1 MHMRTIYVQSR
12 RAGAAIGVRR
22 MKRWYAMLVAATLA
36 AALGGMLL
44 SFTMDSAPQA
54 RTELSHALV
63 LASLAGFVAAVAL
76 RPARGKAEAVGAAR
90 GAVKDE
96 ARATCDF
103 SHVAANAHALQSL
116 AELRDYLINPAK
128 YARYGARMPKGVL
141 LYGPPGTGKTLLA
154 RALAGEAKVP
164 FFALSGSDFVEKYVG
179 VGAGRVRELFK
190 KARKAGK
197 CVIFIDEID
206 ALGKR
211 RDDNASDE
219 RDQTLNALL
228 SEMSGFYTG
237 DGVIVVA
244 ATNRIDAL
252 DPALL
257 RPGRFDRQIEVG
269 LPGRAERLSILKLH
283 SENKPLADDV
293 SLEALAAQTV
303 SFSGASLETLLN
315 EAALIAAARNGAQI
329 EKSDLQ
335 TAFYKTVAGADR
347 PITAT
352 EYEKRIIAV
361 HEAGHALA
369 SRALAPENKL
379 TRVSILPAGHGAAGY
394 NLCVPAERV
403 MLGKRHIEAQI
414 CVLLAGRAAEQAV
427 FGAGELTAGASTDIA
442 RATELAAS
450 MVSELGMDGEPAVS
464 LKALSRAC
472 GGVTGAQERC
482 RAILDGLYR
491 RTLQLI
497 EREREALTALSD
509 ALMEAESLEGEAVTA
524 LLDSHLSSER
534 PESA

>member
-1 MHMRTIYVQSR
+1 
-12 RAGAAIGVRR
+12 
-22 MKRWYAMLVAATLA
+22 MKRWYAALIAATLA

-44 SFTMDSAPQA
+44 SFTMESAPQA
-54 RTELSHALV
+54 RAELSHVLV
-63 LASLAGFVAAVAL
+63 LASLTGFVAAVAL

-96 ARATCDF
+96 ARAACDF

-116 AELRDYLINPAK
+116 SELRDYLIDPSK

-257 RPGRFDRQIEVG
+257 RPGRFDRQIEVA

-352 EYEKRIIAV
+352 NREKRIIAV

-369 SRALAPENKL
+369 SRILAPENKL

-394 NLCVPAERV
+394 NLCVPEERV

-427 FGAGELTAGASTDIA
+427 FGEEELTAGASSDIA

-450 MVSELGMDGEPAVS
+450 MILELGMDGEPAVS

-472 GGVTGAQERC
+472 GGITGAQERC
-482 RAILDGLYR
+482 RAVLDGLYR
-491 RTLQLI
+491 KTLHLI
-497 EREREALTALSD
+497 EDEREALTALSD
-509 ALMEAESLEGEAVTA
+509 ALVEAESMEGEAVTA
-524 LLDSHLSSER
+524 LLDGHLSSER